1 MKWREIGPN
10 LRELWHRP
18 AGPMNW
24 KNPIRVFAILGW
36 LVVQVFVLLGWAGW
50 RVFQGLMLLGW
61 AVFRGGQFVLGLPP
75 LLLFFFAGLWYAV
88 WSFVRRPFPSFAE
101 APILALVQYHTPDVF
116 TTMLVWYYLSPL
128 VAVMLCGVISVTVWK
143 VWLEGR
149 RRDFAPFAKLPPWP
163 LSADQETPAIVIGEV
178 HHPIEAREIFSP
190 SWLTIPERGLYT
202 GVAIFG
208 AVGSGKTSACMNPFA
223 RQLLGWQAHNP
234 HMRAAALIL
243 EVKGDFCH
251 DIRQI
256 LVEAGRGEDYIE
268 IGMNSHSQWNPLSA
282 WWLDSY
288 SLAYTVSSLLN
299 QLFGKGKEPFWQQAY
314 TNLVRWIIE
323 LHRVFPQRWVT
334 LQQVYRCAIEPELFA
349 SKIEAAQKLSDDL
362 NTGTIFVESDAL
374 VPQLTHLEQWNWTR
388 TPGRQQHQAV
398 HTRPLK
404 AKLEELNI
412 THEIVWQAG
421 PGKDT
426 RERVE
431 AINRWFVHDWQNLD
445 NKIKSSIVEGV
456 SVFLSMFD
464 MPDVARVFCPAAPYT
479 TDDPQAI
486 ILQAQIKRLKA
497 EKEAA
502 AAKAAEPQPQ
512 PEAEPQ
518 PEGEAEAEA
527 RSRPEAEPQ
536 PEGEPEAEAAEP
548 VKAAQPEAEPQ
559 PEGEAEA
566 EAAEPQPQPETD
578 DKTPKAAEIRYT
590 WGGQPKTRAAEP
602 EPVKAA
608 QPEPEPETKPDDK
621 TTQEA
626 KPKPDKAKEAPWIIT
641 EAETD
646 DKTPQT
652 PDPSTE
658 SNQPPTQEEAAIT
671 RHLPPI
677 YQLIEQGKVLA
688 LNMPAGIN
696 PALSRA
702 VGVMLKN
709 AWLQALL
716 MRPAQMKANPGSY
729 FRPAVFICDEYQAFA
744 SVGEEDPSGDEKSFA
759 LTRQCR
765 CIPIVATQSISSLRA
780 VLGSSEAWRSL
791 LQTLRTRIF
800 LSLSDDASAK
810 IASELCG
817 QVAKIKESYT
827 ISETSKRSEVS
838 PLSGRAGGGGGS
850 MGATKS
856 FREQREAVFHPRD
869 FALLSNCQAICLPYD
884 GAQSLEPRRVYLKP
898 HYLPAEH
905 SYWRAKEAGKI

>member
-10 LRELWHRP
+10 LRELWQRP

-24 KNPIRVFAILGW
+24 KNPIRVFAVLGW
-36 LVVQVFVLLGWAGW
+36 LVVQGFVLLGWT
-50 RVFQGLMLLGW
+50 
-61 AVFRGGQFVLGLPP
+61 VFRVVQFVLALPA
-75 LLLFFFAGLWYAV
+75 LLLFFFGGLWYAV
-88 WSFVRRPFPSFAE
+88 WSFVRRPFPSLDE
-101 APILALVQYHTPDVF
+101 HPILALVQYHTPDFF
-116 TTMLVWYYLSPL
+116 TFMVLWYYLSPF
-128 VAVMLCGVISVTVWK
+128 VAVMLCGLISVTVWK

-163 LSADQETPAIVIGEV
+163 LSADQKALAIVIGEV
-178 HHPIEAREIFSP
+178 HHPVEAREIFSP

-223 RQLLGWQAHNP
+223 RQLLGWQAGNP
-234 HMRAAALIL
+234 HLRAAALVL

-256 LVEAGRGEDYIE
+256 LVEAGRGQDYIE
-268 IGMNSHSQWNPLSA
+268 IGMDSRSQWNPLSA

-323 LHRVFPQRWVT
+323 LHRVFPDRWVT
-334 LQQVYRCAIEPELFA
+334 LQQVYRCAIDPELFA
-349 SKIEAAQKLSDDL
+349 AKIEAAEKLSDDL
-362 NTGTIFVESDAL
+362 NTGTVFVKQHVLEAQ
-374 VPQLTHLEQWNWTR
+374 VTHLAEWDWTP
-388 TPGRQQHQAV
+388 TSGGQQQQAV
-398 HTRPLK
+398 HTRPLE
-404 AKLEELNI
+404 AKLEELKI
-412 THEIVWQAG
+412 THEIVWESG
-421 PGKDT
+421 PGEDT

-431 AINRWFVHDWQNLD
+431 AVKRWFVHDWQALD

-464 MPDVARVFCPAAPYT
+464 MPDVAKVFCPAAPHI

-497 EKEAA
+497 EKDAA
-502 AAKAAEPQPQ
+502 ADNAE
-512 PEAEPQ
+512 PEAEP
-518 PEGEAEAEA
+518 
-527 RSRPEAEPQ
+527 EP
-536 PEGEPEAEAAEP
+536 
-548 VKAAQPEAEPQ
+548 
-559 PEGEAEA
+559 
-566 EAAEPQPQPETD
+566 D
-578 DKTPKAAEIRYT
+578 DKTP
-590 WGGQPKTRAAEP
+590 QAAEP

-608 QPEPEPETKPDDK
+608 EAAWVVTEAQPDDN
-621 TTQEA
+621 
-626 KPKPDKAKEAPWIIT
+626 
-641 EAETD
+641 
-646 DKTPQT
+646 T

-658 SNQPPTQEEAAIT
+658 SNQAPTEEEASVT

-716 MRPAQMKANPGSY
+716 MRPAKMKAKPGSY

-744 SVGEEDPSGDEKSFA
+744 SVGEDDPSGDEKSFA

-869 FALLSNCQAICLPYD
+869 FALLGNCQAICLPYD

-905 SYWRAKEAGKI
+905 SYWRAKEAGQI

>member
-1 MKWREIGPN
+1 MKWREVGPY
-10 LRELWHRP
+10 LTELWHRP

-24 KNPIRVFAILGW
+24 KNPIRVFAVVGW
-36 LVVQVFVLLGWAGW
+36 LVFQGLVLLGWAGW

-61 AVFRGGQFVLGLPP
+61 AVFRAGQFVVALPA
-75 LLLFFFAGLWYAV
+75 LVLFFFAGLWYAV
-88 WSFVRRPFPSFAE
+88 WSFVRRPFPPLDE
-101 APILALVQYHTPDVF
+101 NPILALVNYHTPNFFDW
-116 TTMLVWYYLSPL
+116 LVLWYYVSPF
-128 VAVMLCGVISVTVWK
+128 VAVMLCGLITVTVWK

-163 LSADQETPAIVIGEV
+163 LDPKQKAPAIVIGEV
-178 HHPIEAREIFSP
+178 HHPVEAREIFSP

-223 RQLLGWQAHNP
+223 RQLLGWQAGSP
-234 HMRAAALIL
+234 QMRAAALVL

-256 LVEAGRGEDYIE
+256 LVEAGRGQDYIE
-268 IGMNSHSQWNPLSA
+268 LGMDARAQWNPLSA

-323 LHRVFPQRWVT
+323 LHRVFPERWVT
-334 LQQVYRCAIEPELFA
+334 LQQVYRCAIDPELFA
-349 SKIEAAQKLSDDL
+349 AKIEEAEKLSDDL
-362 NTGTIFVESDAL
+362 NTGTVFIKEHVLQA
-374 VPQLTHLEQWNWTR
+374 QLINLAEWNWVDAPDTKDDV
-388 TPGRQQHQAV
+388 QAV
-398 HTRPLK
+398 YTRPMKEKLDKLK
-404 AKLEELNI
+404 IA
-412 THEIVWQAG
+412 HEIVWEPG
-421 PGKDT
+421 PGEDT

-431 AINRWFVHDWQNLD
+431 AVKRWFVHDWQALD

-456 SVFLSMFD
+456 SVFLAMFD
-464 MPDVARVFCPAAPYT
+464 MPDVAKVFCPAAPHI

-497 EKEAA
+497 EKDAA
-502 AAKAAEPQPQ
+502 ADKAGAAKPDADEAGAENAGAKKPQ
-512 PEAEPQ
+512 
-518 PEGEAEAEA
+518 
-527 RSRPEAEPQ
+527 
-536 PEGEPEAEAAEP
+536 
-548 VKAAQPEAEPQ
+548 
-559 PEGEAEA
+559 
-566 EAAEPQPQPETD
+566 
-578 DKTPKAAEIRYT
+578 AAEIRYT
-590 WGGQPKTRAAEP
+590 CEGVTKKAQKPKTAKKP

-608 QPEPEPETKPDDK
+608 QPEPVKAAEAAWVVTEAEPDDK
-621 TTQEA
+621 T
-626 KPKPDKAKEAPWIIT
+626 
-641 EAETD
+641 
-646 DKTPQT
+646 
-652 PDPSTE
+652 PDPAAE
-658 SNQPPTQEEAAIT
+658 SDQAEGTAPIS

-677 YQLIEQGKVLA
+677 YELIEQGKVLA

-696 PALSRA
+696 PALARA

-716 MRPAQMKANPGSY
+716 MRPAKMKANPGSY

-744 SVGEEDPSGDEKSFA
+744 SVGEDDPSGDEKSFA

-869 FALLSNCQAICLPYD
+869 FALLGNCQAICLPYD

-905 SYWRAKEAGKI
+905 SYWRAKEAGQI

>member
-1 MKWREIGPN
+1 MKWREVAPY
-10 LRELWHRP
+10 LTELWHRP

-24 KNPIRVFAILGW
+24 KNPIRVFAVLGW
-36 LVVQVFVLLGWAGW
+36 LVVQGFVLLGWAGW
-50 RVFQGLMLLGW
+50 RVFQGFMLLGW
-61 AVFRGGQFVLGLPP
+61 VVFRAGQIVLGLPP
-75 LLLFFFAGLWYAV
+75 LLLFFFAAV
-88 WSFVRRPFPSFAE
+88 GWAAWSFVHRPFPPLDE
-101 APILALVQYHTPDVF
+101 HPILVLVQYHTPNFFDALV
-116 TTMLVWYYLSPL
+116 VWYYVTPFA
-128 VAVMLCGVISVTVWK
+128 VVMLTGFISVSIWR

-149 RRDFAPFAKLPPWP
+149 RSDFASYSKLPPWP
-163 LSADQETPAIVIGEV
+163 LDPEQKAPAIVIGEV
-178 HHPIEAREIFSP
+178 HHPVEAREIFSP

-223 RQLLGWQAHNP
+223 RQLLGWQAANP
-234 HMRAAALIL
+234 HMRAAALVL

-256 LVEAGRGEDYIE
+256 LVETGRGQDYIE
-268 IGMNSHSQWNPLSA
+268 LGMDARSQWNPLSA

-323 LHRVFPQRWVT
+323 LHRVFPERWVT
-334 LQQVYRCAIEPELFA
+334 LQQVYRCAIDPELFA
-349 SKIEAAQKLSDDL
+349 AKIEAAEKLSDDL
-362 NTGTIFVESDAL
+362 NTGTVFVKEAVLEAQSE
-374 VPQLTHLEQWNWTR
+374 HLCEWNWTVA
-388 TPGRQQHQAV
+388 PGGQDHQAAY
-398 HTRPLK
+398 TRPLK
-404 AKLEELNI
+404 AKLDEHKI
-412 THEIVWQAG
+412 AHEIAWESG
-421 PGKDT
+421 PGEDT

-431 AINRWFVHDWQNLD
+431 AIKRWFVHDWQTLD

-456 SVFLSMFD
+456 SVFLAMFD
-464 MPDVARVFCPAAPYT
+464 MPDVAKVFCPAAPHI

-497 EKEAA
+497 EKDAA
-502 AAKAAEPQPQ
+502 AEKAGAA
-512 PEAEPQ
+512 EAEP
-518 PEGEAEAEA
+518 
-527 RSRPEAEPQ
+527 EP
-536 PEGEPEAEAAEP
+536 
-548 VKAAQPEAEPQ
+548 
-559 PEGEAEA
+559 
-566 EAAEPQPQPETD
+566 D
-578 DKTPKAAEIRYT
+578 DKTPQAAAIRYT
-590 WGGQPKTRAAEP
+590 WGGEPKARKKPKTARQPETVKAAEP

-608 QPEPEPETKPDDK
+608 EAAWVVTEAEPDDK
-621 TTQEA
+621 
-626 KPKPDKAKEAPWIIT
+626 
-641 EAETD
+641 
-646 DKTPQT
+646 T

-658 SNQPPTQEEAAIT
+658 SNQDEEEAPVT
-671 RHLPPI
+671 RHLPPL
-677 YQLIEQGKVLA
+677 YHLIEQGKVLA

-696 PALSRA
+696 PALARA

-716 MRPAQMKANPGSY
+716 MRPAKMKANPGSY

-744 SVGEEDPSGDEKSFA
+744 SVGEDDPSGDEKSFA

-905 SYWRAKEAGKI
+905 SYWRAKEAGQI

>member
-1 MKWREIGPN
+1 MKWREVGPY

-24 KNPIRVFAILGW
+24 KNPIRVFAVLGW
-36 LVVQVFVLLGWAGW
+36 LVVQGFVLLGWAGW
-50 RVFQGLMLLGW
+50 RVFQGFMLLGW
-61 AVFRGGQFVLGLPP
+61 TVFRVVQFVVGLPP
-75 LLLFFFAGLWYAV
+75 LLLFFFGGLWYAV
-88 WSFVRRPFPSFAE
+88 WSFVRRPFPSLDE
-101 APILALVQYHTPDVF
+101 HPILALVQYHTPDFF
-116 TTMLVWYYLSPL
+116 TAMLLWYYLSPF
-128 VAVMLCGVISVTVWK
+128 VAVMLCGLISVTVWK

-163 LSADQETPAIVIGEV
+163 LSADQKAPAIVIGEV
-178 HHPIEAREIFSP
+178 HHPVEAREIFSP

-223 RQLLGWQAHNP
+223 RQILGWQAHNP

-256 LVEAGRGEDYIE
+256 LVEAGRGQDYIE
-268 IGMNSHSQWNPLSA
+268 LGMDSRSQWNPLSA

-323 LHRVFPQRWVT
+323 LHRVFPDRWVT
-334 LQQVYRCAIEPELFA
+334 LQQVYRCAIDPELFA
-349 SKIEAAQKLSDDL
+349 AKIEAAEKLSDDL
-362 NTGTIFVESDAL
+362 NTGTVFVKEDVLEAQSE
-374 VPQLTHLEQWNWTR
+374 HLCEWNWTVA
-388 TPGRQQHQAV
+388 PGGQDQQAAY
-398 HTRPLK
+398 TRPMK
-404 AKLEELNI
+404 AKLDEHKI
-412 THEIVWQAG
+412 AHEIAWESG
-421 PGKDT
+421 PGEDT

-431 AINRWFVHDWQNLD
+431 TIKRWFVHDWQNLD

-464 MPDVARVFCPAAPYT
+464 MPDVAKVFCPAAPHI

-497 EKEAA
+497 EKDAA
-502 AAKAAEPQPQ
+502 AEKAGA
-512 PEAEPQ
+512 
-518 PEGEAEAEA
+518 
-527 RSRPEAEPQ
+527 
-536 PEGEPEAEAAEP
+536 AEAAE
-548 VKAAQPEAEPQ
+548 AAEAEP
-559 PEGEAEA
+559 EA
-566 EAAEPQPQPETD
+566 D
-578 DKTPKAAEIRYT
+578 DKTPQAAEIRYT
-590 WGGQPKTRAAEP
+590 WGGEPKAAKKPKTAKKPETVKAAKP

-608 QPEPEPETKPDDK
+608 QPEPVKAAEAAWVVTEAEPDDK
-621 TTQEA
+621 T
-626 KPKPDKAKEAPWIIT
+626 
-641 EAETD
+641 
-646 DKTPQT
+646 
-652 PDPSTE
+652 PDPAAE
-658 SNQPPTQEEAAIT
+658 SDQAEGTAPIS

-677 YQLIEQGKVLA
+677 YELIEQGKVLA

-696 PALSRA
+696 PALARA

-716 MRPAQMKANPGSY
+716 MRPAKMKANPGSY

-744 SVGEEDPSGDEKSFA
+744 SVGEDDPSGDEKSFA

-905 SYWRAKEAGKI
+905 SYWRAKEAGQI

>member
-1 MKWREIGPN
+1 MKWREVGPY

-24 KNPIRVFAILGW
+24 KNPIRVMAVAGW
-36 LVVQVFVLLGWAGW
+36 LVLQGFVLLGWAGW

-61 AVFRGGQFVLGLPP
+61 AVFRAGRFVAGLPAP
-75 LLLFFFAGLWYAV
+75 VLFFFAGLWYAV
-88 WSFVRRPFPSFAE
+88 WSFVRRPFPSLDE
-101 APILALVQYHTPDVF
+101 NPLLALVNYHTPNFFDW
-116 TTMLVWYYLSPL
+116 LVLWYYVSPF
-128 VAVMLCGVISVTVWK
+128 VAVMLSGLIAVTVWK

-163 LSADQETPAIVIGEV
+163 LDPKQKAPAIVIGEV
-178 HHPIEAREIFSP
+178 HHPVEAREIFSP

-223 RQLLGWQAHNP
+223 RQLLGWQAGNP
-234 HMRAAALIL
+234 QLRAAALVL

-256 LVEAGRGEDYIE
+256 LVEAGRGQDYIE
-268 IGMNSHSQWNPLSA
+268 LGMDARAQWNPLSA

-323 LHRVFPQRWVT
+323 LHRVFPERWVT
-334 LQQVYRCAIEPELFA
+334 LQQVYRCAIDPELFA
-349 SKIEAAQKLSDDL
+349 AKIEEAEKLSDDL
-362 NTGTIFVESDAL
+362 NIGTVFVPRKVLQA
-374 VPQLTHLEQWNWTR
+374 QLINLAEWDWTPAPGGQEEQ
-388 TPGRQQHQAV
+388 ASY
-398 HTRPLK
+398 TRPMK
-404 AKLEELNI
+404 AKLDKFKI
-412 THEIVWQAG
+412 AYRTVWEPG
-421 PGKDT
+421 PGEET

-431 AINRWFVHDWQNLD
+431 AVKRWFVHDWQALD

-456 SVFLSMFD
+456 SVFLAMFD
-464 MPDVARVFCPAAPYT
+464 MPDVAKVFCPAAPHI
-479 TDDPQAI
+479 TDDPEAI

-497 EKEAA
+497 EKDAA
-502 AAKAAEPQPQ
+502 ADKAGAAKPDADEAGAENAGAKKPQ
-512 PEAEPQ
+512 
-518 PEGEAEAEA
+518 
-527 RSRPEAEPQ
+527 
-536 PEGEPEAEAAEP
+536 
-548 VKAAQPEAEPQ
+548 
-559 PEGEAEA
+559 
-566 EAAEPQPQPETD
+566 
-578 DKTPKAAEIRYT
+578 AAEIRYT
-590 WGGQPKTRAAEP
+590 CEGVTTKAQKPKTAKKPEPGKAAQP

-608 QPEPEPETKPDDK
+608 EAAWVVTEAEPDDK
-621 TTQEA
+621 T
-626 KPKPDKAKEAPWIIT
+626 
-641 EAETD
+641 
-646 DKTPQT
+646 
-652 PDPSTE
+652 PDPAAE
-658 SNQPPTQEEAAIT
+658 SDQAEGTAPIS

-677 YQLIEQGKVLA
+677 YELIEQGKVLA

-716 MRPAQMKANPGSY
+716 MRPAKMKANPGSY

-744 SVGEEDPSGDEKSFA
+744 SVGEDDPSGDEKSFA

-898 HYLPAEH
+898 HYLPADH
-905 SYWRAKEAGKI
+905 SYWRAKEAGQI

>member
-10 LRELWHRP
+10 LRELWQRP

-24 KNPIRVFAILGW
+24 KNPIRVFAVLGW
-36 LVVQVFVLLGWAGW
+36 LVVQGFVLLGWTGW

-61 AVFRGGQFVLGLPP
+61 TVFRVVQFVLALPA
-75 LLLFFFAGLWYAV
+75 LVLFFFGGVWYAV
-88 WSFVRRPFPSFAE
+88 WSFVRRPFPSFDE
-101 APILALVQYHTPDVF
+101 HPILALVQYHTPDFF
-116 TTMLVWYYLSPL
+116 TAMLLWYYLTPF
-128 VAVMLCGVISVTVWK
+128 VVVMLCGVISVTVWK

-163 LSADQETPAIVIGEV
+163 LSADQKAPAIVIGEV
-178 HHPIEAREIFSP
+178 HHPVEAREIFSP

-223 RQLLGWQAHNP
+223 RQLLGWQAGNP
-234 HMRAAALIL
+234 QMRAAALVL

-256 LVEAGRGEDYIE
+256 LVEAGRGQDYIE
-268 IGMNSHSQWNPLSA
+268 IGMDSRSQWNPLSA

-323 LHRVFPQRWVT
+323 LHRVFPDRWVT
-334 LQQVYRCAIEPELFA
+334 LQQVYRCAIDPELFA
-349 SKIEAAQKLSDDL
+349 AKIEAAEKLSDDL
-362 NTGTIFVESDAL
+362 NTGTVFVKQHVLEAQ
-374 VPQLTHLEQWNWTR
+374 VTHLAEWDWTP
-388 TPGRQQHQAV
+388 TSGGQQQQAV
-398 HTRPLK
+398 HTRPLE
-404 AKLEELNI
+404 AKLEELKI
-412 THEIVWQAG
+412 THEIVWESG
-421 PGKDT
+421 PGEDT

-431 AINRWFVHDWQNLD
+431 AVKRWFVHDWQALD

-464 MPDVARVFCPAAPYT
+464 MPDVAKVFCPAAPHI

-497 EKEAA
+497 EKDAA
-502 AAKAAEPQPQ
+502 ADKAGAAKPDADEAGAENAGAKKPQ
-512 PEAEPQ
+512 
-518 PEGEAEAEA
+518 
-527 RSRPEAEPQ
+527 
-536 PEGEPEAEAAEP
+536 
-548 VKAAQPEAEPQ
+548 
-559 PEGEAEA
+559 
-566 EAAEPQPQPETD
+566 
-578 DKTPKAAEIRYT
+578 AAEIRYT
-590 WGGQPKTRAAEP
+590 CEGVTKKAQKPKTAKKP

-608 QPEPEPETKPDDK
+608 
-621 TTQEA
+621 EA
-626 KPKPDKAKEAPWIIT
+626 AWVVT
-641 EAETD
+641 EAELD
-646 DKTPQT
+646 DKTP
-652 PDPSTE
+652 DPAAE
-658 SNQPPTQEEAAIT
+658 SDQAEGTAPIS

-677 YQLIEQGKVLA
+677 YELIEQGKVLA

-696 PALSRA
+696 PALARA

-716 MRPAQMKANPGSY
+716 MRPAKMKANPGSY

-744 SVGEEDPSGDEKSFA
+744 SVGEDDPSGDEKSFA

-905 SYWRAKEAGKI
+905 SYWRAKEAGQI

>member
-1 MKWREIGPN
+1 MKWREVGPY
-10 LRELWHRP
+10 LTELWQRP

-24 KNPIRVFAILGW
+24 KNQIRVFAVLGW
-36 LVVQVFVLLGWAGW
+36 LVVQGFVLLGLAGW

-61 AVFRGGQFVLGLPP
+61 TVFRVVQFVLALPA
-75 LLLFFFAGLWYAV
+75 LVLFFFAGLWYAV
-88 WSFVRRPFPSFAE
+88 WSFVRRPFPSLDE
-101 APILALVQYHTPDVF
+101 NPLLALVNYHTPNFFDW
-116 TTMLVWYYLSPL
+116 LVLWYYVSPF
-128 VAVMLCGVISVTVWK
+128 VAVMLSGFLAVTVWK

-163 LSADQETPAIVIGEV
+163 LDPQQKAPAIVIGEV
-178 HHPIEAREIFSP
+178 HHPVEAREIFSP

-223 RQLLGWQAHNP
+223 RQLLGWQAANP
-234 HMRAAALIL
+234 QMRAAALVL

-256 LVEAGRGEDYIE
+256 LVEAGRGQDYIE
-268 IGMNSHSQWNPLSA
+268 LGMDARSQWNPLSA

-323 LHRVFPQRWVT
+323 LHRVFPERWVT
-334 LQQVYRCAIEPELFA
+334 LQQVYRCAIDPELFA
-349 SKIEAAQKLSDDL
+349 AKIEAAEKLSDDL
-362 NTGTIFVESDAL
+362 NTGTVFVKQDVLEAQ
-374 VPQLTHLEQWNWTR
+374 VTHLAEWEWTVA
-388 TPGRQQHQAV
+388 PGGQQQQAV
-398 HTRPLK
+398 YTRPMKEKLDELK
-404 AKLEELNI
+404 IA
-412 THEIVWQAG
+412 HEIAWEPG
-421 PGKDT
+421 PGEDT

-431 AINRWFVHDWQNLD
+431 AVKRWFVHDWQALD

-456 SVFLSMFD
+456 SVFLAMFD
-464 MPDVARVFCPAAPYT
+464 MPDVAKVFCPAAPHI

-497 EKEAA
+497 EKDAA
-502 AAKAAEPQPQ
+502 ADKAGAENAGADEAGAENAGAKKPQ
-512 PEAEPQ
+512 
-518 PEGEAEAEA
+518 
-527 RSRPEAEPQ
+527 
-536 PEGEPEAEAAEP
+536 
-548 VKAAQPEAEPQ
+548 
-559 PEGEAEA
+559 
-566 EAAEPQPQPETD
+566 
-578 DKTPKAAEIRYT
+578 AAEIRYT
-590 WGGQPKTRAAEP
+590 CEGVTKKAQKPKTAKKPEPVKAAHPEPVKAAHP

-608 QPEPEPETKPDDK
+608 QPEPVKAAWVVTEAEPDDK
-621 TTQEA
+621 T
-626 KPKPDKAKEAPWIIT
+626 
-641 EAETD
+641 
-646 DKTPQT
+646 
-652 PDPSTE
+652 PDPAAE
-658 SNQPPTQEEAAIT
+658 SDQAEGTAPIS
-671 RHLPPI
+671 RHLPPL
-677 YQLIEQGKVLA
+677 YELIEQGKVLA

-696 PALSRA
+696 PALARA

-716 MRPAQMKANPGSY
+716 MRPAKMKAKPGSY

-744 SVGEEDPSGDEKSFA
+744 SVGEDDPSGDEKSFA

-905 SYWRAKEAGKI
+905 SYWRAKEAGQI

>member
-10 LRELWHRP
+10 LQELWHRP

-24 KNPIRVFAILGW
+24 KNPIRVFAVLGW
-36 LVVQVFVLLGWAGW
+36 LVVQGFVLLGWAGW
-50 RVFQGLMLLGW
+50 RVFQGLMLFGW
-61 AVFRGGQFVLGLPP
+61 TVFRVVQFVVGLPP
-75 LLLFFFAGLWYAV
+75 LLLFFFGGLWYAV
-88 WSFVRRPFPSFAE
+88 WSFVRRPFPSFDE
-101 APILALVQYHTPDVF
+101 HPILALVQYHTPDVF
-116 TTMLVWYYLSPL
+116 TAMLVWYYLSPF
-128 VAVMLCGVISVTVWK
+128 VVVMLCGVISVTIWK

-163 LSADQETPAIVIGEV
+163 LSADQQAPAIVIGEV

-234 HMRAAALIL
+234 HMRAAALVL

-268 IGMNSHSQWNPLSA
+268 IGMDSRSQWNPLSA

-323 LHRVFPQRWVT
+323 LHRVFPDRWVT

-349 SKIEAAQKLSDDL
+349 SKIEAAEKLSDDL
-362 NTGTIFVESDAL
+362 NTGTIFVEADAL

-388 TPGRQQHQAV
+388 TPGGQQHQAV

-404 AKLEELNI
+404 AKLEELKI
-412 THEIVWQAG
+412 THEIVWESG

-431 AINRWFVHDWQNLD
+431 AIKRWFVHDWQNLD

-464 MPDVARVFCPAAPYT
+464 MPDVARVFCLPAPYI

-497 EKEAA
+497 KKDAA
-502 AAKAAEPQPQ
+502 ADNAEPK
-512 PEAEPQ
+512 AEPK
-518 PEGEAEAEA
+518 P
-527 RSRPEAEPQ
+527 
-536 PEGEPEAEAAEP
+536 
-548 VKAAQPEAEPQ
+548 
-559 PEGEAEA
+559 EAEA
-566 EAAEPQPQPETD
+566 EAAEPD
-578 DKTPKAAEIRYT
+578 DKTPQAAEIRYT
-590 WGGQPKTRAAEP
+590 WGGEPKARKKPKTARKPETVKAAEP

-608 QPEPEPETKPDDK
+608 QPEPEAEPEPVKAAQPEPQAKAAAEPDDNPP
-621 TTQEA
+621 QEA
-626 KPKPDKAKEAPWIIT
+626 EPKPVKAKEAAWIIT
-641 EAETD
+641 ETEPD

-658 SNQPPTQEEAAIT
+658 SNQPPTQEEAPIT
-671 RHLPPI
+671 RQLPPI

-905 SYWRAKEAGKI
+905 SYWRAKEAGQI

>member
-1 MKWREIGPN
+1 MKWREIGPY
-10 LRELWHRP
+10 LTELWQRP

-24 KNPIRVFAILGW
+24 KNPIRVFAVLGW

-61 AVFRGGQFVLGLPP
+61 TVFRVVQFVLALPA
-75 LLLFFFAGLWYAV
+75 LLLFFFAGVWYAV
-88 WSFVRRPFPSFAE
+88 WSFVRRPFPSLDE
-101 APILALVQYHTPDVF
+101 HPILALVQYHTPDFF
-116 TTMLVWYYLSPL
+116 TAMLLWYYLSPF

-163 LSADQETPAIVIGEV
+163 LSADQKAPAIVIGEV
-178 HHPIEAREIFSP
+178 HHPVEAREIFSP

-208 AVGSGKTSACMNPFA
+208 AEGSGKTSACMNPFA
-223 RQLLGWQAHNP
+223 RQLLGWQAGNP
-234 HMRAAALIL
+234 HLRAAALVL
-243 EVKGDFCH
+243 EVKGNFCH

-256 LVEAGRGEDYIE
+256 LVEAGRGQDYIE
-268 IGMNSHSQWNPLSA
+268 IGMDSRSQWNPLSA

-323 LHRVFPQRWVT
+323 LHRLFPDRWVT
-334 LQQVYRCAIEPELFA
+334 LQQVYRCAIDPELFA
-349 SKIEAAQKLSDDL
+349 AKIEAAEKLSDDL
-362 NTGTIFVESDAL
+362 NTGTIFVKQRVLEAQ
-374 VPQLTHLEQWNWTR
+374 VTHLAEWDWTP
-388 TPGRQQHQAV
+388 TSGGQQQQAV
-398 HTRPLK
+398 HTRPLE
-404 AKLEELNI
+404 AKLEELKI
-412 THEIVWQAG
+412 THEIVWESG
-421 PGKDT
+421 PGEDT

-431 AINRWFVHDWQNLD
+431 AVKRWFVHDWQALD

-464 MPDVARVFCPAAPYT
+464 MPDVAKVFCPAAPHI

-486 ILQAQIKRLKA
+486 ILQAQLKRLKA
-497 EKEAA
+497 EKDAA
-502 AAKAAEPQPQ
+502 AEKAGAAEKAAKKPQTVKATEPQPL
-512 PEAEPQ
+512 
-518 PEGEAEAEA
+518 
-527 RSRPEAEPQ
+527 
-536 PEGEPEAEAAEP
+536 
-548 VKAAQPEAEPQ
+548 
-559 PEGEAEA
+559 
-566 EAAEPQPQPETD
+566 
-578 DKTPKAAEIRYT
+578 
-590 WGGQPKTRAAEP
+590 
-602 EPVKAA
+602 KAA
-608 QPEPEPETKPDDK
+608 QPEPEP
-621 TTQEA
+621 
-626 KPKPDKAKEAPWIIT
+626 
-641 EAETD
+641 D
-646 DKTPQT
+646 DKTPPQAAQPEPVKAAEAAWVMTEAEPDDKT

-658 SNQPPTQEEAAIT
+658 SNQAPTEEEASVT

-677 YQLIEQGKVLA
+677 YELIEQGKVLA

-716 MRPAQMKANPGSY
+716 MRPAKMKANPGSY

-744 SVGEEDPSGDEKSFA
+744 SVGEDDPSGDEKSFA

-905 SYWRAKEAGKI
+905 SYWRAKEAGQI

>member
-1 MKWREIGPN
+1 MKWHN
-10 LRELWHRP
+10 LVPFLKALWHRP

-24 KNPIRVFAILGW
+24 KNPIRVMAVAGW
-36 LVVQVFVLLGWAGW
+36 LVLQGFVLLGWAGW

-61 AVFRGGQFVLGLPP
+61 AVLRAGQFVVALPA
-75 LLLFFFAGLWYAV
+75 LVLFFFAGLWYAV
-88 WSFVRRPFPSFAE
+88 WSFVRRPFPSLDE
-101 APILALVQYHTPDVF
+101 NPLLALVNYHTPNFFDW
-116 TTMLVWYYLSPL
+116 LVLWYYVSPF
-128 VAVMLCGVISVTVWK
+128 VAVMLSGLIAVTVWK

-163 LSADQETPAIVIGEV
+163 LDPKQKAPAIVIGEV
-178 HHPIEAREIFSP
+178 HHPVEAREIFSP

-223 RQLLGWQAHNP
+223 RQLLGWQAANP
-234 HMRAAALIL
+234 QMRAAALVL

-256 LVEAGRGEDYIE
+256 LVEAGRGQDYIE
-268 IGMNSHSQWNPLSA
+268 LGMDARAQWNPLSA

-323 LHRVFPQRWVT
+323 LHRVFPERWVT
-334 LQQVYRCAIEPELFA
+334 LQQVYRCAIDPELFA
-349 SKIEAAQKLSDDL
+349 AKIEEAEKLSDDL
-362 NTGTIFVESDAL
+362 NIGTVFVPRKVLQA
-374 VPQLTHLEQWNWTR
+374 QLINLAEWDWTPAPGGQEEQ
-388 TPGRQQHQAV
+388 ASY
-398 HTRPLK
+398 TRPMK
-404 AKLEELNI
+404 AKLDKLKI
-412 THEIVWQAG
+412 AYRTVWEPG
-421 PGKDT
+421 PGEET

-431 AINRWFVHDWQNLD
+431 AVKRWFVHDWQALD

-456 SVFLSMFD
+456 SVFLAMFD
-464 MPDVARVFCPAAPYT
+464 MPDVAKVFCPAAPHI

-497 EKEAA
+497 EKDAA
-502 AAKAAEPQPQ
+502 ADKAGAAKPDADEAGAENAGAKKPQ
-512 PEAEPQ
+512 
-518 PEGEAEAEA
+518 
-527 RSRPEAEPQ
+527 
-536 PEGEPEAEAAEP
+536 
-548 VKAAQPEAEPQ
+548 
-559 PEGEAEA
+559 
-566 EAAEPQPQPETD
+566 
-578 DKTPKAAEIRYT
+578 AAEIRYT
-590 WGGQPKTRAAEP
+590 CEGVTKKAQKPKTAKKP

-608 QPEPEPETKPDDK
+608 EAAWVVTEAEPDDK
-621 TTQEA
+621 T
-626 KPKPDKAKEAPWIIT
+626 
-641 EAETD
+641 
-646 DKTPQT
+646 
-652 PDPSTE
+652 PDPAAE
-658 SNQPPTQEEAAIT
+658 SDQAEGTAPIS

-677 YQLIEQGKVLA
+677 YELIEQGKVLA

-696 PALSRA
+696 PALARA
-702 VGVMLKN
+702 VGVMLNN

-716 MRPAQMKANPGSY
+716 MRPAKMKANPGSY

-744 SVGEEDPSGDEKSFA
+744 SVGEDDPSGDEKSFA

-905 SYWRAKEAGKI
+905 SYWRAKEAGQI

>member
-1 MKWREIGPN
+1 MKWREIAPY

-24 KNPIRVFAILGW
+24 KNPIRVFAVAGW
-36 LVVQVFVLLGWAGW
+36 LVVQGFVLLGWAGW
-50 RVFQGLMLLGW
+50 RVFQGFVLLGW
-61 AVFRGGQFVLGLPP
+61 AVFRAGQFVVALPA
-75 LLLFFFAGLWYAV
+75 LVLFFFAGLWYAV
-88 WSFVRRPFPSFAE
+88 WSFVRRPFPSLDE
-101 APILALVQYHTPDVF
+101 NPLLALVNYHTPNFFDW
-116 TTMLVWYYLSPL
+116 LLLWYYVSPF
-128 VAVMLCGVISVTVWK
+128 VAVMLSGLIAVTVWK

-163 LSADQETPAIVIGEV
+163 LDPKQKAPAIVIGEV
-178 HHPIEAREIFSP
+178 HHPVEAREIFSP

-223 RQLLGWQAHNP
+223 RQLLGWQASNP
-234 HMRAAALIL
+234 QLRAAALML

-256 LVEAGRGEDYIE
+256 LVDAGRGQDYIE
-268 IGMNSHSQWNPLSA
+268 LGMDARSQWNPLSA

-323 LHRVFPQRWVT
+323 LHRVFPERWVT
-334 LQQVYRCAIEPELFA
+334 LQQVYRCAIDPELFA
-349 SKIEAAQKLSDDL
+349 AKIEEAEKLSDDL
-362 NTGTIFVESDAL
+362 NTGTVFIKADAL
-374 VPQLTHLEQWNWTR
+374 APQLENLEQWDWTR
-388 TPGRQQHQAV
+388 TPGGKQHRAV
-398 HTRPLK
+398 YTRPLK
-404 AKLEELNI
+404 AKLDEHKIE
-412 THEIVWQAG
+412 HEIAWEYG
-421 PGKDT
+421 PGQDT

-431 AINRWFVHDWQNLD
+431 AIKRWFVHDWQTLD

-464 MPDVARVFCPAAPYT
+464 MPDVAKVFCPAAPHI

-497 EKEAA
+497 GKDAEAEAA
-502 AAKAAEPQPQ
+502 DKDAEAEAPAKAAEPAGAD
-512 PEAEPQ
+512 EAAAV
-518 PEGEAEAEA
+518 AEAVQKRHA
-527 RSRPEAEPQ
+527 
-536 PEGEPEAEAAEP
+536 G
-548 VKAAQPEAEPQ
+548 
-559 PEGEAEA
+559 
-566 EAAEPQPQPETD
+566 
-578 DKTPKAAEIRYT
+578 EIRYT
-590 WGGQPKTRAAEP
+590 WGGPQKQPQNPQPVKAAEAPWVVTEP
-602 EPVKAA
+602 EPVKPAEA
-608 QPEPEPETKPDDK
+608 PWVVTEPDDK
-621 TTQEA
+621 T
-626 KPKPDKAKEAPWIIT
+626 
-641 EAETD
+641 
-646 DKTPQT
+646 
-652 PDPSTE
+652 PDPAAE
-658 SNQPPTQEEAAIT
+658 SNQTPYPRGQPRLRATYRRLYE
-671 RHLPPI
+671 
-677 YQLIEQGKVLA
+677 LIEQGKVLA

-716 MRPAQMKANPGSY
+716 MRPAKMKANPGSY

-744 SVGEEDPSGDEKSFA
+744 SVGEDDPSGDEKSFA

-905 SYWRAKEAGKI
+905 SYWRAKEAGQI

>member
-1 MKWREIGPN
+1 MKWREVGPY
-10 LRELWHRP
+10 LTELWHRP

-24 KNPIRVFAILGW
+24 KNPIRVMAVVGW
-36 LVVQVFVLLGWAGW
+36 LVLQGLVLLGWAGW

-61 AVFRGGQFVLGLPP
+61 AVLRAGQFVVALPA
-75 LLLFFFAGLWYAV
+75 LVLFFFAGLWYAV
-88 WSFVRRPFPSFAE
+88 WSFVRRPFPSLDE
-101 APILALVQYHTPDVF
+101 NPLLALVNYHTPNFFDW
-116 TTMLVWYYLSPL
+116 LVLWYYVSPF
-128 VAVMLCGVISVTVWK
+128 VAVMLSGLIAVTVWK

-163 LSADQETPAIVIGEV
+163 LDPKQKAPAIVIGEV
-178 HHPIEAREIFSP
+178 HHPVEAREIFSP

-223 RQLLGWQAHNP
+223 RQLLGWQAGNP
-234 HMRAAALIL
+234 QLRAAALVL

-256 LVEAGRGEDYIE
+256 LVEAGRGQDYIE
-268 IGMNSHSQWNPLSA
+268 LGMDARAQWNPLSA

-323 LHRVFPQRWVT
+323 LHRVFPERWVT
-334 LQQVYRCAIEPELFA
+334 LQQVYRCAIDPELFA
-349 SKIEAAQKLSDDL
+349 AKIEEAEKLSDDL
-362 NTGTIFVESDAL
+362 NIGTVFVPRKVLQA
-374 VPQLTHLEQWNWTR
+374 QLINLAEWDWTPAPGGQEEQ
-388 TPGRQQHQAV
+388 ASY
-398 HTRPLK
+398 TRPMK
-404 AKLEELNI
+404 AKLDKLKI
-412 THEIVWQAG
+412 AYRTVWEPG
-421 PGKDT
+421 PGEET

-431 AINRWFVHDWQNLD
+431 AVKRWFVHDWQALD

-456 SVFLSMFD
+456 SVFLAMFD
-464 MPDVARVFCPAAPYT
+464 MPDVAKVFCPAAPHI

-497 EKEAA
+497 EKDAA
-502 AAKAAEPQPQ
+502 ADKAGTAKPDADEAGAENAGAKKPQ
-512 PEAEPQ
+512 
-518 PEGEAEAEA
+518 
-527 RSRPEAEPQ
+527 
-536 PEGEPEAEAAEP
+536 
-548 VKAAQPEAEPQ
+548 
-559 PEGEAEA
+559 
-566 EAAEPQPQPETD
+566 
-578 DKTPKAAEIRYT
+578 AAEIRYT
-590 WGGQPKTRAAEP
+590 CEGVTKKAQKPKTEKKP

-608 QPEPEPETKPDDK
+608 QPEPVKAAEAAWVVTEAEPDDK
-621 TTQEA
+621 T
-626 KPKPDKAKEAPWIIT
+626 
-641 EAETD
+641 
-646 DKTPQT
+646 
-652 PDPSTE
+652 PDPAAE
-658 SNQPPTQEEAAIT
+658 SDQAEGTAPIS

-677 YQLIEQGKVLA
+677 YELIEQGKVLA

-696 PALSRA
+696 PALARA

-716 MRPAQMKANPGSY
+716 MRPAKMKANPGSY

-744 SVGEEDPSGDEKSFA
+744 SVGEDDPSGDEKSFA

-869 FALLSNCQAICLPYD
+869 FALLGNCQAICLPYD

-905 SYWRAKEAGKI
+905 SYWRAKEAGQI

>member
-1 MKWREIGPN
+1 MMPWREIGPY
-10 LRELWHRP
+10 LRELWQRP

-24 KNPIRVFAILGW
+24 KNPIRVFAVVGW
-36 LVVQVFVLLGWAGW
+36 LVVQGFVLLGWAGF
-50 RVFQGLMLLGW
+50 RVFQGFLLLAW
-61 AVFRGGQFVLGLPP
+61 AGFRGGQFVAGLPP
-75 LLLFFFAGLWYAV
+75 LLLFFFAAV
-88 WSFVRRPFPSFAE
+88 GWAGWSFVHRPFPPLDE
-101 APILALVQYHTPDVF
+101 HPILVLVEYHTPNFFDALV
-116 TTMLVWYYLSPL
+116 VWYYVTPFA
-128 VAVMLCGVISVTVWK
+128 VVMLTGFISVTIWR

-149 RRDFAPFAKLPPWP
+149 RSDFASFSKLPPWP
-163 LSADQETPAIVIGEV
+163 LDPKQKAPAIVIGEV
-178 HHPIEAREIFSP
+178 HHPVEAREVFNP

-223 RQLLGWQAHNP
+223 RQLLGWQAGSQQK
-234 HMRAAALIL
+234 RAAALVL

-256 LVEAGRGEDYIE
+256 LVEAGRGQDYIE
-268 IGMNSHSQWNPLSA
+268 LGMNARSQWNPLSA

-323 LHRVFPQRWVT
+323 LYRVFPDRWVT
-334 LQQVYRCAIEPELFA
+334 LQQVYRCAIDPELFA
-349 SKIEAAQKLSDDL
+349 AKIEEAKKLSDDL
-362 NTGTIFVESDAL
+362 NTGTIFIKEHVL
-374 VPQLTHLEQWNWTR
+374 QPQKLNLAEWNWVDAPET
-388 TPGRQQHQAV
+388 QDDQQAV
-398 HTRPLK
+398 YTRPLK
-404 AKLEELNI
+404 EKLDELNI
-412 THEIVWQAG
+412 PHEIVWEPG
-421 PGKDT
+421 PGEDT

-431 AINRWFVHDWQNLD
+431 AVNRWFVHDWQNLD

-456 SVFLSMFD
+456 SVFLAMFD
-464 MPDVARVFCPAAPYT
+464 MPDVAKVFCPAAPLT
-479 TDDPQAI
+479 SDDPQAI
-486 ILQAQIKRLKA
+486 ILQAAIKR
-497 EKEAA
+497 
-502 AAKAAEPQPQ
+502 AKADKDAKKAKQ
-512 PEAEPQ
+512 PEPEADPETETQPKPEAKPDPKPEPQ
-518 PEGEAEAEA
+518 PE
-527 RSRPEAEPQ
+527 P
-536 PEGEPEAEAAEP
+536 
-548 VKAAQPEAEPQ
+548 
-559 PEGEAEA
+559 
-566 EAAEPQPQPETD
+566 
-578 DKTPKAAEIRYT
+578 
-590 WGGQPKTRAAEP
+590 
-602 EPVKAA
+602 
-608 QPEPEPETKPDDK
+608 
-621 TTQEA
+621 EA
-626 KPKPDKAKEAPWIIT
+626 KPDPKPEAAPWELVQPVI
-641 EAETD
+641 ETD
-646 DKTPQT
+646 SDQAAAAASPHIKQT
-652 PDPSTE
+652 API
-658 SNQPPTQEEAAIT
+658 TQ
-671 RHLPPI
+671 HLPPLFE
-677 YQLIEQGKVLA
+677 LIEQGKVLA

-716 MRPAQMKANPGSY
+716 MRPAKMKHSPGRY

-744 SVGEEDPSGDEKSFA
+744 SVGEDDPSGDEKSFA

-905 SYWRAKEAGKI
+905 SYWRAKEAGQI

>member
-1 MKWREIGPN
+1 MKWREIGPY
-10 LRELWHRP
+10 LRELWQRP

-24 KNPIRVFAILGW
+24 KNPIRVFAVAGW
-36 LVVQVFVLLGWAGW
+36 LVIQGFVLLGRSGF
-50 RVFQGLMLLGW
+50 RVFQGFLLLAW
-61 AVFRGGQFVLGLPP
+61 AGFRVGQFVAGLPP
-75 LLLFFFAGLWYAV
+75 LLLFFFAAV
-88 WSFVRRPFPSFAE
+88 GWAGWSFVHRPFPPLDE
-101 APILALVQYHTPDVF
+101 HPILVLVEYHTPNFFDALV
-116 TTMLVWYYLSPL
+116 VWYYVTPFA
-128 VAVMLCGVISVTVWK
+128 VVMLTGFISVTIWR

-149 RRDFAPFAKLPPWP
+149 RSDFASFSKLPPWP
-163 LSADQETPAIVIGEV
+163 LDPKQKAPAIVIGEV
-178 HHPIEAREIFSP
+178 HHPVEAREVFNP

-223 RQLLGWQAHNP
+223 RQLLGWQAGSEQK
-234 HMRAAALIL
+234 RAAALVL

-256 LVEAGRGEDYIE
+256 LVEAGRGQDYIE
-268 IGMNSHSQWNPLSA
+268 LGMDARSQWNPLSA

-323 LHRVFPQRWVT
+323 LHRVFPERWVT
-334 LQQVYRCAIEPELFA
+334 LQQVYRCAIDPELFA
-349 SKIEAAQKLSDDL
+349 AKIEEAEKLSDDL
-362 NTGTIFVESDAL
+362 NTGTVFMTKDTYEAQVINLAE
-374 VPQLTHLEQWNWTR
+374 WNWVDAPET
-388 TPGRQQHQAV
+388 QDDVQAV
-398 HTRPLK
+398 YTRPMKEKLDKLK
-404 AKLEELNI
+404 I
-412 THEIVWQAG
+412 THQIVWEPG
-421 PGKDT
+421 PGEDT

-431 AINRWFVHDWQNLD
+431 AVKRWFVHDWQTLD
-445 NKIKSSIVEGV
+445 NKIRSSIVEGV
-456 SVFLSMFD
+456 SVFLAMFD
-464 MPDVARVFCPAAPYT
+464 MPDVAKVFCPVAPLIS
-479 TDDPQAI
+479 DDPQAI
-486 ILQAQIKRLKA
+486 ILQAAIKRAKA
-497 EKEAA
+497 EKD
-502 AAKAAEPQPQ
+502 AKEPKQ
-512 PEAEPQ
+512 PEA
-518 PEGEAEAEA
+518 
-527 RSRPEAEPQ
+527 SKPEASKPK
-536 PEGEPEAEAAEP
+536 
-548 VKAAQPEAEPQ
+548 KAAP
-559 PEGEAEA
+559 
-566 EAAEPQPQPETD
+566 
-578 DKTPKAAEIRYT
+578 IVYT
-590 WGGQPKTRAAEP
+590 WGGQPKAAKQP

-608 QPEPEPETKPDDK
+608 EAAWVVMEPDDN
-621 TTQEA
+621 
-626 KPKPDKAKEAPWIIT
+626 
-641 EAETD
+641 
-646 DKTPQT
+646 T

-658 SNQPPTQEEAAIT
+658 SNQTAATPTATKETAPIT
-671 RHLPPI
+671 QHLPPLFE
-677 YQLIEQGKVLA
+677 LIEQGKVLA

-696 PALSRA
+696 PALARA

-716 MRPAQMKANPGSY
+716 MRPAKMKHSPGRY

-744 SVGEEDPSGDEKSFA
+744 SVGEDDPSGDEKSFA

-905 SYWRAKEAGKI
+905 SYWRAKEAGQI

>member
-1 MKWREIGPN
+1 MKWREVGPY
-10 LRELWHRP
+10 LRELWQRP

-24 KNPIRVFAILGW
+24 KNPIRVFAVLGW
-36 LVVQVFVLLGWAGW
+36 LVVQGFVLLGWAGW
-50 RVFQGLMLLGW
+50 RVFQGFMLLGW
-61 AVFRGGQFVLGLPP
+61 TVFRVVQFVVGLPP
-75 LLLFFFAGLWYAV
+75 LLLFFFGGVWYAV
-88 WSFVRRPFPSFAE
+88 WSFVRRPFPSLDE
-101 APILALVQYHTPDVF
+101 HPILALVQYHTPDVF
-116 TTMLVWYYLSPL
+116 TAMLLWYYLSPF
-128 VAVMLCGVISVTVWK
+128 VVVMLCGVISVTVWK

-163 LSADQETPAIVIGEV
+163 LSADQKAPAIVIGEV
-178 HHPIEAREIFSP
+178 HHPVEAREIFSP

-256 LVEAGRGEDYIE
+256 LVEAGRGQDYIE
-268 IGMNSHSQWNPLSA
+268 LGMDSRSQWNPLSA

-323 LHRVFPQRWVT
+323 LHRVFPDRWVT
-334 LQQVYRCAIEPELFA
+334 LQQVYRCAIDPELFA
-349 SKIEAAQKLSDDL
+349 AKIEAAEKLSDDL
-362 NTGTIFVESDAL
+362 NTGTVFVKEDVLEAQSE
-374 VPQLTHLEQWNWTR
+374 HLCEWNWTVA
-388 TPGRQQHQAV
+388 PGGQDQQAAY
-398 HTRPLK
+398 TRPMK
-404 AKLEELNI
+404 AKLDEHKI
-412 THEIVWQAG
+412 AHEIVWEPG
-421 PGKDT
+421 PGEDT

-431 AINRWFVHDWQNLD
+431 AVKRWFVHDWQALD

-464 MPDVARVFCPAAPYT
+464 MPDVAKVFCPAAPAI

-497 EKEAA
+497 EKDAA
-502 AAKAAEPQPQ
+502 AEKAGAAEPDADEAGAENAGAKKPQ
-512 PEAEPQ
+512 
-518 PEGEAEAEA
+518 
-527 RSRPEAEPQ
+527 
-536 PEGEPEAEAAEP
+536 
-548 VKAAQPEAEPQ
+548 
-559 PEGEAEA
+559 
-566 EAAEPQPQPETD
+566 
-578 DKTPKAAEIRYT
+578 AAEIRYT
-590 WGGQPKTRAAEP
+590 CEGVTKKAQKPKTAKKP

-608 QPEPEPETKPDDK
+608 EAAWVVTEAEPDDK
-621 TTQEA
+621 T
-626 KPKPDKAKEAPWIIT
+626 
-641 EAETD
+641 
-646 DKTPQT
+646 
-652 PDPSTE
+652 PDPAAE
-658 SNQPPTQEEAAIT
+658 SDQAEGTAPIS

-677 YQLIEQGKVLA
+677 YELIEQGKVLA

-696 PALSRA
+696 PALARA

-716 MRPAQMKANPGSY
+716 MRPAKMKAKPGSY

-744 SVGEEDPSGDEKSFA
+744 SVGEDDPSGDEKSFA

-905 SYWRAKEAGKI
+905 SYWRAKEAGQI

>member
-1 MKWREIGPN
+1 MKWREIGPY

-24 KNPIRVFAILGW
+24 KNPIRVFAVLGW
-36 LVVQVFVLLGWAGW
+36 LVVQGFVLLGLAGW
-50 RVFQGLMLLGW
+50 RVFQALMLLGW
-61 AVFRGGQFVLGLPP
+61 TVFRVVHFVVRLPA
-75 LLLFFFAGLWYAV
+75 LLLFFFGGVWYAV
-88 WSFVRRPFPSFAE
+88 WSFVRRPFPSLDE
-101 APILALVQYHTPDVF
+101 HPILALVQFHTPDFFSFMV
-116 TTMLVWYYLSPL
+116 LWYYLSPF
-128 VAVMLCGVISVTVWK
+128 VAVMLSGLISVTVWK

-163 LSADQETPAIVIGEV
+163 LDPKQKAPAIVIGEV
-178 HHPIEAREIFSP
+178 HHPVEAREIFSP

-223 RQLLGWQAHNP
+223 RQLLGWQAGNP
-234 HMRAAALIL
+234 HMRAAALVL

-256 LVEAGRGEDYIE
+256 LVEAGRGQDYIE
-268 IGMNSHSQWNPLSA
+268 LGMDAPAQWNPLSA

-323 LHRVFPQRWVT
+323 LHRVFPERWVT
-334 LQQVYRCAIEPELFA
+334 LQQVYRCAIDPELFA
-349 SKIEAAQKLSDDL
+349 AKIEAAEKLSDDL
-362 NTGTIFVESDAL
+362 NTGTVFIKTDTLDA
-374 VPQLTHLEQWNWTR
+374 QLEPLGTWDWTR
-388 TPGRQQHQAV
+388 TAGGQTEQAP

-404 AKLEELNI
+404 AKLDELKI
-412 THEIVWQAG
+412 PHEIAWESG
-421 PGKDT
+421 PGEDT

-431 AINRWFVHDWQNLD
+431 AIKRWFVHDWQTLD

-456 SVFLSMFD
+456 SVFLAMFD
-464 MPDVARVFCPAAPYT
+464 MPDVAKVFCPAAPHIS
-479 TDDPQAI
+479 DDPQAI
-486 ILQAQIKRLKA
+486 ILQAQLRRLKA
-497 EKEAA
+497 EKD
-502 AAKAAEPQPQ
+502 
-512 PEAEPQ
+512 
-518 PEGEAEAEA
+518 
-527 RSRPEAEPQ
+527 
-536 PEGEPEAEAAEP
+536 
-548 VKAAQPEAEPQ
+548 
-559 PEGEAEA
+559 AEA
-566 EAAEPQPQPETD
+566 EAAAEATEPADADE
-578 DKTPKAAEIRYT
+578 AAAVAADAQKRQAGEIRYT
-590 WGGQPKTRAAEP
+590 WGGPQKQPQNP

-608 QPEPEPETKPDDK
+608 EAEPVKPAEAPWVVTEPDDK
-621 TTQEA
+621 T
-626 KPKPDKAKEAPWIIT
+626 
-641 EAETD
+641 
-646 DKTPQT
+646 
-652 PDPSTE
+652 PDPSPDTNHV
-658 SNQPPTQEEAAIT
+658 SAGDTAPIT
-671 RHLPPI
+671 RHLPPLF
-677 YQLIEQGKVLA
+677 QLIEQGKVLA

-716 MRPAQMKANPGSY
+716 MRPAKMKANPGSY

-744 SVGEEDPSGDEKSFA
+744 SVGEDDPSGDEKSFA

-905 SYWRAKEAGKI
+905 SYWRAKDAGQI

>member
-24 KNPIRVFAILGW
+24 KNPIRAFAVLGW
-36 LVVQVFVLLGWAGW
+36 LVVQGFVLLGWAGW

-61 AVFRGGQFVLGLPP
+61 TMFRVVQFVLALPA
-75 LLLFFFAGLWYAV
+75 LLLFFFGGLWYAV
-88 WSFVRRPFPSFAE
+88 WSFVRRPFPSLDE
-101 APILALVQYHTPDVF
+101 HPILALVQYHTPDVF
-116 TTMLVWYYLSPL
+116 TAMLVWYYLSPF
-128 VAVMLCGVISVTVWK
+128 VVVMLCGVISVTVWK

-163 LSADQETPAIVIGEV
+163 LSADQKAPAIVIGEV
-178 HHPIEAREIFSP
+178 HHPVEAREIFSP

-223 RQLLGWQAHNP
+223 RQLLGWQAGNP
-234 HMRAAALIL
+234 HLRAAALVL

-256 LVEAGRGEDYIE
+256 LVEAGRGQDYIE
-268 IGMNSHSQWNPLSA
+268 IGMDSRSQWNPLSA

-323 LHRVFPQRWVT
+323 LHRVFPDRWVT
-334 LQQVYRCAIEPELFA
+334 LQQVYRCAIDPELFA
-349 SKIEAAQKLSDDL
+349 AKIEAAEKLSDDL
-362 NTGTIFVESDAL
+362 NTGTIFVKQHVLEAQ
-374 VPQLTHLEQWNWTR
+374 VTHLAEWDWTP
-388 TPGRQQHQAV
+388 TSGGQQQQAV
-398 HTRPLK
+398 HTRPLE
-404 AKLEELNI
+404 AKLEELKI
-412 THEIVWQAG
+412 THEIVWESG
-421 PGKDT
+421 PGEDT

-431 AINRWFVHDWQNLD
+431 AVKRWFVHDWQALD

-464 MPDVARVFCPAAPYT
+464 MPDVAKVFCPAAPHI

-486 ILQAQIKRLKA
+486 ILQAQLKRLKA
-497 EKEAA
+497 EKDAA
-502 AAKAAEPQPQ
+502 ADKAGAAEKAE
-512 PEAEPQ
+512 PEAEP
-518 PEGEAEAEA
+518 
-527 RSRPEAEPQ
+527 EAEP
-536 PEGEPEAEAAEP
+536 
-548 VKAAQPEAEPQ
+548 
-559 PEGEAEA
+559 
-566 EAAEPQPQPETD
+566 D
-578 DKTPKAAEIRYT
+578 DKTPQAAEIRYT
-590 WGGQPKTRAAEP
+590 CEGVTKKAQKPKTAKKP

-608 QPEPEPETKPDDK
+608 QPEPVKAAQPEPVKAAEAAWVVTEAEPDDK
-621 TTQEA
+621 T
-626 KPKPDKAKEAPWIIT
+626 
-641 EAETD
+641 
-646 DKTPQT
+646 
-652 PDPSTE
+652 PDPAAE
-658 SNQPPTQEEAAIT
+658 SDQAEGTAPIS

-677 YQLIEQGKVLA
+677 YELIEQGKVLA

-696 PALSRA
+696 PALARA

-716 MRPAQMKANPGSY
+716 MRPAKMKANPGSY

-744 SVGEEDPSGDEKSFA
+744 SVGEDDPSGDEKSFA

-905 SYWRAKEAGKI
+905 SYWRAKEAGQI

>member
-1 MKWREIGPN
+1 MKWREVGPY
-10 LRELWHRP
+10 LRQLWHRP

-24 KNPIRVFAILGW
+24 KNPIRVFAVAGW
-36 LVVQVFVLLGWAGW
+36 LVVQGFVLLGWAGW

-61 AVFRGGQFVLGLPP
+61 AVFRVGQFVVRLPA
-75 LLLFFFAGLWYAV
+75 LVLFFFGGVWYAV
-88 WSFVRRPFPSFAE
+88 WSFVRRPFPSLDE
-101 APILALVQYHTPDVF
+101 NPVLALVNYHTPNF
-116 TTMLVWYYLSPL
+116 FSWLVLWYYLSPF
-128 VAVMLCGVISVTVWK
+128 VAVMLSGFIAVTVWK

-163 LSADQETPAIVIGEV
+163 LDPKQKAPAIVIGEV
-178 HHPIEAREIFSP
+178 HHPVEAREIFSP

-223 RQLLGWQAHNP
+223 RQLLGWQAGNEQ
-234 HMRAAALIL
+234 MRAAALVL

-256 LVEAGRGEDYIE
+256 LVEAGRGQDYIE
-268 IGMNSHSQWNPLSA
+268 LGMDARSQWNPLSA

-323 LHRVFPQRWVT
+323 LHRVFPERWVT
-334 LQQVYRCAIEPELFA
+334 LQQVYRCAIDPELFA
-349 SKIEAAQKLSDDL
+349 AKIEAAEKLSDDL
-362 NTGTIFVESDAL
+362 NTGTVLIKEHVLQAQNINLAEWNWVDAL
-374 VPQLTHLEQWNWTR
+374 DTKDDV
-388 TPGRQQHQAV
+388 QAV
-398 HTRPLK
+398 YTRPMK
-404 AKLEELNI
+404 EKLDELNI
-412 THEIVWQAG
+412 AHEIVWEPG
-421 PGKDT
+421 PGEDT

-431 AINRWFVHDWQNLD
+431 AVKRWFVHDWQTLD

-456 SVFLSMFD
+456 SVFLAMFD
-464 MPDVARVFCPAAPYT
+464 MPDVAKVFCPAAPHIS
-479 TDDPQAI
+479 DDPQAI
-486 ILQAQIKRLKA
+486 ILQAQLKRLKA
-497 EKEAA
+497 EKDE
-502 AAKAAEPQPQ
+502 
-512 PEAEPQ
+512 
-518 PEGEAEAEA
+518 
-527 RSRPEAEPQ
+527 
-536 PEGEPEAEAAEP
+536 
-548 VKAAQPEAEPQ
+548 
-559 PEGEAEA
+559 
-566 EAAEPQPQPETD
+566 
-578 DKTPKAAEIRYT
+578 
-590 WGGQPKTRAAEP
+590 AAEP
-602 EPVKAA
+602 EPEKAGADMAGQKPKATEIKYTWGGASKEPQKPKAA
-608 QPEPEPETKPDDK
+608 KKPQAAAAEKAANPEPKKAAEPEPDHK
-621 TTQEA
+621 Q
-626 KPKPDKAKEAPWIIT
+626 
-641 EAETD
+641 
-646 DKTPQT
+646 
-652 PDPSTE
+652 PDPAAE
-658 SNQPPTQEEAAIT
+658 SNQAATPSDTEGTAPIT
-671 RHLPPI
+671 RHLPPL
-677 YQLIEQGKVLA
+677 YELIEQGKVLA

-696 PALSRA
+696 PALARA

-716 MRPAQMKANPGSY
+716 MRPAKMKATPGRY

-744 SVGEEDPSGDEKSFA
+744 SVGEDDPSGDEKSFA

-838 PLSGRAGGGGGS
+838 PLPGRAGGGGGS

-905 SYWRAKEAGKI
+905 SYWRAKEAGQI